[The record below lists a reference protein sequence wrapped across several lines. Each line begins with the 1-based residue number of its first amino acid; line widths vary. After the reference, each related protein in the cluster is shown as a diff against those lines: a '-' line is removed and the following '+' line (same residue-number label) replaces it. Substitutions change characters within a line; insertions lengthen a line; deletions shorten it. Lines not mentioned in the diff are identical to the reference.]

1 MVGPNESNLTLI
13 YGPADI
19 EGHAGR
25 DGRFYVVDTAR
36 GLTDAFV
43 VPFIKSYVWSHPSF
57 YSLSP
62 VFPPEMPRRNIT
74 AVLIPVDATA
84 SIVPI
89 DINVREWKED
99 LKNVLGP
106 KMEEVFGLSD
116 VRFFFFELLFRGYLH
131 LSCSNW
137 LITEGSYV
145 RSCRRTQE
153 CSSFFANRI
162 NGSSWRCGL
171 LVGNARI
178 PSL

>member
-116 VRFFFFELLFRGYLH
+116 VRFFFFF
-131 LSCSNW
+131 
-137 LITEGSYV
+137 
-145 RSCRRTQE
+145 
-153 CSSFFANRI
+153 
-162 NGSSWRCGL
+162 
-171 LVGNARI
+171 
-178 PSL
+178 